1 MYNLNSNIGKR
12 IAEFRKL
19 RKMTQETL
27 ADTIGK
33 ARSTLNKYELG
44 TIIPDIQTILAICN
58 ALDIKIQQLV
68 ELETNTGISIVNPF
82 ESENIYL
89 YYISYNNLIES
100 RIEFKEEV
108 NQIKATMYNA
118 ITVDEK
124 TYAYKYEG
132 KLEVSNKLAYI
143 NLVGRDEGR
152 YEKVQIIIDLRLT
165 ADGTYGGSIMGTA
178 NNNNACVKKCMF
190 TTKKLSNADE
200 YNKCFKRVEIT
211 ESEIEGIKKNK
222 FWIIENSKSDMYLLK
237 ID

>member
-1 MYNLNSNIGKR
+1 MYNLNNNIGKR

-19 RKMTQETL
+19 KKISQEAL
-27 ADTIGK
+27 ANAIGK

-44 TIIPDIQTILAICN
+44 TIIPDIQTVLAICN
-58 ALDIKIQQLV
+58 ALDIKIQQLC
-68 ELETNTGISIVNPF
+68 ELTINNDVSIINPF

-100 RIEFKEEV
+100 RIELKEEV
-108 NQIKATMYNA
+108 DKIKAVMYNA

-124 TYAYKYEG
+124 TYAYKYVGE
-132 KLEVSNKLAYI
+132 LEVSNKLAYI

-152 YEKVQIIIDLRLT
+152 YEKVQIIIDLKLT

-178 NNNNACVKKCMF
+178 NDNNACVKKCMF

-211 ESEIEGIKKNK
+211 ENEIEGIRKNK